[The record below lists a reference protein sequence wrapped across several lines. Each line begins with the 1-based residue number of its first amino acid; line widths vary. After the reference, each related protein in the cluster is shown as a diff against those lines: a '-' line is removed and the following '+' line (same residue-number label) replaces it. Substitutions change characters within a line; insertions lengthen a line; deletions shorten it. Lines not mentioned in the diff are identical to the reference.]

1 MFDLMRDV
9 RYAARRLTRTPVFT
23 LATLLMLALGI
34 GANTAIFSVVNTVLL
49 EPLPYPEPDRL
60 VGLWQTA
67 PGVNIDSLNA
77 SIADYITYREE
88 SKTLADVAIWDRNAY
103 TVTGIA
109 EPERVDA
116 IMATHRLLPML
127 GVQPILGRAFTERDD
142 QEGSPPVVMLGY
154 GYWQRRFG
162 GDPAAVGRRLT
173 LDGTPLEIIGV
184 LPQGFWH
191 MDARHDLVVPVRI
204 DRAKVHLAGY
214 SFRAI
219 GRLRPGVT
227 LDALNADV
235 ARMIRVAFGRF
246 PPPQGMSLKMLEDA
260 RLGPN
265 ARPLIDDL
273 VGDFGKTLWVLM
285 ATIGIVLLIA
295 CANVANL
302 MLVRTEGRAQELA
315 VRAAIGAGRGRL
327 AREMLTESLL
337 FAVLGGA
344 AGLGLA
350 TGAIKLVLSLS
361 PARLPR
367 FDLIAIDGTSV
378 LFTLVLSVVAGLA
391 FGAIPV
397 LKRGRIRLAEALRS
411 GGRNA
416 SAGRDRNITRNTLTI
431 IQVAL
436 ALVLL
441 IGSGL
446 MIRTFQSMRRV
457 QPGFSEP
464 GTLQTLRIAI
474 PDAAAA
480 GDAKL
485 LILQQTLIDRLTGLP
500 GTLGVGMINGLP
512 MTGFM
517 SQDPIFASDHAY
529 TASAI
534 PPLRRFIRTAP
545 GTFRVLGTPLAAGR
559 EFDWTDLQQNR
570 QVILIS
576 ENFAREYWG
585 SAAAAIGKRIRE
597 NPGHDWSEVIGV
609 VTDIRHDG
617 AERPA
622 PSTVY
627 WPQRGNRSMTFMLR
641 GPRAGTDSYATEI
654 RRTVAAVSGNLPVTG
669 MQTMQEVYDKSMA
682 RTAFTLTLLA
692 LSGGMALLLAAIGI
706 YAVIAYTVAQR
717 TREMGI
723 RLALGAQEESL
734 KLMFV
739 RSGLLCGGIGAAVGL
754 VAAAPLSQL
763 MSALLF
769 EVKPIDPLTY
779 AVVVVG
785 LLAAAALASYLP
797 ARRITRIH
805 PTEALRSE

>member
-49 EPLPYPEPDRL
+49 KPLPYPEPDRL

-214 SFRAI
+214 NFQAI

-235 ARMIRVAFGRF
+235 ARMIRVAFGKF

-350 TGAIKLVLSLS
+350 AGAIKLVLSLS

-480 GDAKL
+480 GDA
-485 LILQQTLIDRLTGLP
+485 QAADPAADPDRSSGR
-500 GTLGVGMINGLP
+500 
-512 MTGFM
+512 
-517 SQDPIFASDHAY
+517 
-529 TASAI
+529 
-534 PPLRRFIRTAP
+534 PPRHSR
-545 GTFRVLGTPLAAGR
+545 G
-559 EFDWTDLQQNR
+559 
-570 QVILIS
+570 
-576 ENFAREYWG
+576 
-585 SAAAAIGKRIRE
+585 
-597 NPGHDWSEVIGV
+597 
-609 VTDIRHDG
+609 RHDQRAADDRFHVAG
-617 AERPA
+617 PHLRQRPRLHR
-622 PSTVY
+622 
-627 WPQRGNRSMTFMLR
+627 QRH
-641 GPRAGTDSYATEI
+641 P
-654 RRTVAAVSGNLPVTG
+654 
-669 MQTMQEVYDKSMA
+669 
-682 RTAFTLTLLA
+682 
-692 LSGGMALLLAAIGI
+692 
-706 YAVIAYTVAQR
+706 
-717 TREMGI
+717 
-723 RLALGAQEESL
+723 
-734 KLMFV
+734 
-739 RSGLLCGGIGAAVGL
+739 
-754 VAAAPLSQL
+754 AAAPLHPDGPWHVPG
-763 MSALLF
+763 AGH
-769 EVKPIDPLTY
+769 T
-779 AVVVVG
+779 
-785 LLAAAALASYLP
+785 ASRG
-797 ARRITRIH
+797 ARVRLDRPSRRTARW
-805 PTEALRSE
+805 S

>member
-49 EPLPYPEPDRL
+49 KPLPYPEPDRL

-184 LPQGFWH
+184 LPQDFWH

-350 TGAIKLVLSLS
+350 AGAIKLVLSLS

-464 GTLQTLRIAI
+464 ATLQTLRIAI

-485 LILQQTLIDRLTGLP
+485 LILQQTLIDRLAALP

-517 SQDPIFASDHAY
+517 SQDPIFASDHAS
-529 TASAI
+529 TDSAI

-570 QVILIS
+570 QVVLIS

-597 NPGHDWSEVIGV
+597 NPSRDWSEVIGV

-654 RRTVAAVSGNLPVTG
+654 RRTVAAVNGNLPVTG

-723 RLALGAQEESL
+723 RLALGAQAESL
-734 KLMFV
+734 RLMFV
-739 RSGLLCGGIGAAVGL
+739 RSGLLWAGIGAAVGL
-754 VAAAPLSQL
+754 AAAAPLSQL

-779 AVVVVG
+779 AIVVVG